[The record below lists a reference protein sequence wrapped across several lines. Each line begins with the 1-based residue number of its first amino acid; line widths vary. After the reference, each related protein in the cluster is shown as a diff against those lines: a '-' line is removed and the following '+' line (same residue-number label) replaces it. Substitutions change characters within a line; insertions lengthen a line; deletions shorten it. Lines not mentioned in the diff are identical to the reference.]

1 MVSAEFFDLIYEMSK
16 WNFKI
21 VEQSSQEEGSEMSE
35 DDSFSKRDKQNET
48 DNTIEEDQKREMKE
62 SKLSRSSNSS
72 SLKAGNSDRDGK
84 ETLKNINKE
93 KVNQST
99 KEAEELPKKLKGNE
113 ENKPKESQKIKPRVT
128 GKRPSPNDEDV
139 SLVETTR
146 EVQRSS
152 HMPIE
157 ALPAK
162 EELNSQQ
169 SNKRNKGTDIIS
181 AVSNI
186 GINHKK
192 DLPVSSNEMDIFKE
206 EDTLFRSPMESA
218 LQMNDTDFS
227 SETKSRQSSKKLTAT
242 QLVIVIR
249 NITKHPIA
257 KFCNFLIRSHSQGQ
271 CWAKANISHP
281 SKMKIVLH
289 EGEHASGVVNYLL
302 ELASFVACSSYLHEE
317 ETLLTHSFSTL
328 VSIPVSVGV
337 EIDLQVKVLQF
348 ADSMLS
354 LEGLVFIGGDR
365 SKVAVKCMMIK
376 RIILEPNQ
384 SLVPSNVN
392 SITMSSP
399 SLTVPS
405 SPAHTI

>member
-192 DLPVSSNEMDIFKE
+192 DLPASSNEMDIFKE

-328 VSIPVSVGV
+328 VSIQCRLVS
-337 EIDLQVKVLQF
+337 K
-348 ADSMLS
+348 
-354 LEGLVFIGGDR
+354 
-365 SKVAVKCMMIK
+365 
-376 RIILEPNQ
+376 
-384 SLVPSNVN
+384 
-392 SITMSSP
+392 
-399 SLTVPS
+399 
-405 SPAHTI
+405 